1 MDSMVEENGNNSN
14 LGPLNETN
22 TTTINS
28 NNNATSTNNN
38 NNNQHIMSSNNST
51 SAGSGT
57 TQTTSA
63 PSAPA
68 NIAQFVH
75 HLNVSNEKSLESHT
89 PFKNFT
95 ENLFY

>member
-22 TTTINS
+22 TTTNNN

-38 NNNQHIMSSNNST
+38 NPHNMSSNNST

-63 PSAPA
+63 PTAPA
-68 NIAQFVH
+68 NLAQFVH
-75 HLNVSNEKSLESHT
+75 HLNVSLRT
-89 PFKNFT
+89 
-95 ENLFY
+95 Y